1 MNKVLV
7 SAVLALAFGPISS
20 QLSASPAD
28 DLTVTK
34 KMTVNGAEFSSQSLI
49 KGSRERSTMQM
60 NGMVVSTSIRQC
72 DLHRSLTIQDST
84 KSFLVR
90 PDVEEPVESKDKK
103 DASANQTTSGGVI
116 TYHSTVKDTGERKQ
130 ILGYNARHLKSTIV
144 TEPSATACNSS
155 KSTYEIDGWYI
166 DLKTV
171 PNPCRAFAPAS
182 SSSGDSG
189 GCLDKILYKQDG
201 SVKVGYPVQETMTIT
216 TDRNSPY
223 TISTEVSD
231 IQKGSLDATLFE
243 APMDYRQVSTTA
255 ELRGVSQNMPNPSA
269 GNGGNYAQAYQPQ
282 VQQPMPQPMPQ
293 QQAPRMN
300 PVSALQMMNPI
311 TGPAAAMAMQQQA
324 MAQAQAAGAMGQG
337 QMPVM
342 GGMPQMGGN
351 QPASQR
357 VAAPQALGPKQPG
370 RIRIGVVTPDAQVGQ
385 GTNAGQ
391 DYGTPI
397 RNAMIQLMS
406 GPAVEIAALDSHIPI
421 QIQAEAQ
428 QKECDF
434 VLYSS
439 VVVKKPAKG
448 GFGSFMKMAAP
459 VASMAP
465 MMGGGMG
472 GAMASSVAS
481 QAASVAAQQAASNQ
495 LSQFTGQIKSK
506 DDITVQYQ
514 LIAPGQPAPKA
525 QNTLQAKAKADG
537 EDVMTPLLTQVA
549 TSVLTEATKK

>member
-1 MNKVLV
+1 MKKVLV
-7 SAVLALAFGPISS
+7 ALVSFLAFGPIPS
-20 QLSASPAD
+20 QLSATPGD

-49 KGSRERSTMQM
+49 KGPRERSTMQM
-60 NGMVVSTSIRQC
+60 NGMAVSTSIRQC
-72 DLHRSLTIQDST
+72 DLHRSLNIQDST

-90 PDVEEPVESKDKK
+90 PDVDESVESKDKN
-103 DASANQTTSGGVI
+103 DTATAASPTSSGGVI

-130 ILGYNARHLKSTIV
+130 VLGYAARHLKSTIV
-144 TEPSATACNSS
+144 AEPSAAACNSS
-155 KSTYEIDGWYI
+155 KSTYDIDGWYI

-171 PNPCRAFAPAS
+171 PGAATCRAFTPAS
-182 SSSGDSG
+182 SSAGDAG
-189 GCLDKILYKQDG
+189 GCLDKILYKQEG
-201 SVKVGYPVQETMTIT
+201 SAKVGYPVQETMTIT
-216 TDRNSPY
+216 TDKNPPY
-223 TISTEVSD
+223 TVSSEVTD
-231 IQKGSLDATLFE
+231 IHKGPLDAALFE
-243 APMDYRQVSTTA
+243 APMDYRQVSSIA
-255 ELRGVSQNMPNPSA
+255 ELRGVPQNMPTGA
-269 GNGGNYAQAYQPQ
+269 NYAQT
-282 VQQPMPQPMPQ
+282 VQPQ
-293 QQAPRMN
+293 QQMPPQQQPQAIQR
-300 PVSALQMMNPI
+300 STIAQMLN
-311 TGPAAAMAMQQQA
+311 PAAAPATNLALQQQA
-324 MAQAQAAGAMGQG
+324 MAQMQMLNNVQGG
-337 QMPVM
+337 QMMMPNM
-342 GGMPQMGGN
+342 QGMPGMGGN

-370 RIRIGVVTPDAQVGQ
+370 HIRIGVVTPDAQVGQ

-406 GPAVEIAALDSHIPI
+406 GPAVEIAAIDSHIAI

-428 QKECDF
+428 QKECDYI
-434 VLYSS
+434 LLSS

-448 GFGSFMKMAAP
+448 GFGNFMKMAAP

-472 GAMASSVAS
+472 GAMASSMAS

-514 LIAPGQPAPKA
+514 LVAPGQSAPKT

-549 TSVLTEATKK
+549 TTVLTEATKK